1 MNQEVLAL
9 NMCDLGILTSLGGF
23 SWSSVQTV
31 VWSGLGGVELN
42 SQEDKKRPEQKGP
55 FRVAGQW
62 RVGGE

>member
-23 SWSSVQTV
+23 TWSSVQAV

-42 SQEDKKRPEQKGP
+42 LQEDKKYPN
-55 FRVAGQW
+55 
-62 RVGGE
+62 